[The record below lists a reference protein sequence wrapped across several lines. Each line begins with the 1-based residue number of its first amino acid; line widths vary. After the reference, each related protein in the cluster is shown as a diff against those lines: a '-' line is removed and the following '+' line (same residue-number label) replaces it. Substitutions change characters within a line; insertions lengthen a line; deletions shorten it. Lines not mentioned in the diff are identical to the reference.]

1 MDRVELTNLFDIY
14 ESLLTDR
21 EKEIFKYYYYEDLS
35 LSEIGENLNITRTG
49 VFNTLKK
56 VEEKLTQFEASLKLM
71 NIKNTLKG
79 LFVKELLNQ
88 MEENPENKKI
98 IDQALEIGLEILEK

>member
-35 LSEIGENLNITRTG
+35 LSEISENLNITRTG

-79 LFVKELLNQ
+79 LLDEADIGVIKNKI
-88 MEENPENKKI
+88 KKI
-98 IDQALEIGLEILEK
+98 I

>member
-56 VEEKLTQFEASLKLM
+56 VEEKLLQYEDNLKLM
-71 NIKNTLKG
+71 GIKGTLKDLLKESDIEVIKNKL
-79 LFVKELLNQ
+79 
-88 MEENPENKKI
+88 KKI
-98 IDQALEIGLEILEK
+98 I